1 MIIMISINM
10 NHGHVG
16 SGIKT
21 GVTNIR
27 TNRFFK
33 EFKNEPK
40 EAIETKLTQ
49 VIIFQILSDT
59 DSGNGNFIK

>member
-1 MIIMISINM
+1 MISIDV
-10 NHGHVG
+10 NHGYVG
-16 SGIKT
+16 SGIQT
-21 GVTNIR
+21 GVTSIR

-33 EFKNEPK
+33 EFKKEPE

-59 DSGNGNFIK
+59 DSGDGNFIK